1 DRLFSKKTIF
11 TVAPG
16 MPPLCRAADSSSKK
30 KKKRTINLPIS
41 FRFLSGLRLEGQV
54 MFFDLSFFRRR
65 VIS

>member
-1 DRLFSKKTIF
+1 
-11 TVAPG
+11 

-30 KKKRTINLPIS
+30 KKKLTINLPIS